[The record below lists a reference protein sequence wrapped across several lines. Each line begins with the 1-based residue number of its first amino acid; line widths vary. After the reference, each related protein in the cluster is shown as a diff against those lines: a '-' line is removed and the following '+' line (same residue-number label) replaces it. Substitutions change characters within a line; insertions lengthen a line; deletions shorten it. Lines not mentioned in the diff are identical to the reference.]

1 MLARAESFRLARERH
16 FTVMNAINQLSAD
29 INRRAHRSKRGK
41 TSFHASCQFRKKQRQ
56 TPKENGDLD
65 RFIQNHEIER
75 AAGIVTIPA
84 PVPTQPLFD
93 PQSDESELDE
103 FDRNLATL
111 STPDDVLVAIT
122 AQVAQD
128 LSFLESYQTE
138 LDAIRVKQAQ
148 LKVSV
153 SDPLSL
159 NSLAGSV
166 MKASMAAIVVTKIAK
181 ESIDAG
187 KHGLSALKKAGTLA
201 DRFVP
206 SSSTSAIIAST
217 LVSSGVSIAGLGTA
231 ASLTVAPFTGPL
243 APIVAITGA
252 ATSIVGG
259 GIVSG
264 SGILAGG
271 LSLGYNL
278 MKTTASITTDVIGL
292 TADVTQAGLMTVTL
306 GAGFL
311 KFVSSLPPDQS
322 ELAAALLT
330 QRANEIQRL
339 ARNSFEERVRLR
351 QLEWNMRGNRLL
363 TQT

>member
-1 MLARAESFRLARERH
+1 
-16 FTVMNAINQLSAD
+16 MNALNQLSAD
-29 INRRAHRSKRGK
+29 INRRSHRSKRGK
-41 TSFHASCQFRKKQRQ
+41 SSFHASCQFRKKQRQ

-65 RFIQNHEIER
+65 WFIQNHEIDR
-75 AAGIVTIPA
+75 AAGIVTLPPPA
-84 PVPTQPLFD
+84 PTQPLFD
-93 PQSDESELDE
+93 PEAETDLDE
-103 FDRNLATL
+103 FDRQLATL

-128 LSFLESYQTE
+128 LTFLEGYQTE

-153 SDPLSL
+153 SDPLSI

-166 MKASMAAIVVTKIAK
+166 MKASMAAIVVTKITR
-181 ESIDAG
+181 ESIEAG
-187 KHGLSALKKAGTLA
+187 KHGLSALKKAGTLV

-231 ASLTVAPFTGPL
+231 AAITVAPFTGPL
-243 APIVAITGA
+243 APLVAFSGA

-264 SGILAGG
+264 SGLVAGG

-278 MKTTASITTDVIGL
+278 LKTSASITSDVIGL
-292 TADVTQAGLMTVTL
+292 TADVTQAGLMTITL

-311 KFVSSLPPDQS
+311 KFISSLPPDQS